1 MAKSTPLR
9 LAEKDDP
16 IFTGKFTFSSH
27 TQPKAS
33 DTAGPINPEPKSSN
47 ANRHSPIQRRDDTR

>member
-1 MAKSTPLR
+1 MAKSTPPR
-9 LAEKDDP
+9 SAEKDDP

-33 DTAGPINPEPKSSN
+33 DAAGPINPEPKSSN
-47 ANRHSPIQRRDDTR
+47 AKPEQTNSMKG